1 MVNKSLLIMAAGL
14 GSRFGGEKQ
23 FVPFGSS
30 GESLLDYSIYDALE
44 CGFDRII
51 IVIRKSMRSVVEMRY
66 SELFEKHEVIFCE
79 QEKDTLPAFFTPPE
93 SRTKPYGTSHALM
106 SAAQFIDYPTLII
119 NADDFYGKETF
130 RRMSALM
137 DSLSENQL
145 GLAAF
150 PLVGTLSENGAVT
163 RGICKTDERG
173 RLISISETTGIG
185 ISSDGLIRSDSGM
198 ILLPETPTSMNV
210 WAVMPSFPQMAKPYF
225 EEFFNALSEDD
236 LKSELPLPV
245 MIDKM
250 LKDNH
255 IEVKTTPVNTEWLG
269 VTFAEDMPA
278 VKEKIAELH
287 SSGKYPTP
295 LFD

>member
-23 FVPFGSS
+23 FVPFGPS
-30 GESLLDYSIYDALE
+30 GESLLDYSIFDALE

-51 IVIRKSMRSVVEMRY
+51 IVIRKSMRAVVEMRY
-66 SELFEKHEVIFCE
+66 SELFEKHEAIFCE

-93 SRTKPYGTSHALM
+93 DRVKPYGTSHAIM

-130 RRMSALM
+130 KRMSALM
-137 DSLSENQL
+137 DNLTENQL

-150 PLVGTLSENGAVT
+150 PLAGTLSEHGAVT
-163 RGICKTDERG
+163 RGICHTDEHG
-173 RLISISETTGIG
+173 KLVSITETTGIG
-185 ISSDGLIRSDSGM
+185 FSDDGLIRNDSGAV
-198 ILLPETPTSMNV
+198 LSPETLTSMNV
-210 WAVMPSFPQMAKPYF
+210 WAVMPSFTQVATPYF
-225 EEFFNALSEDD
+225 ERFFNTLDEKDI
-236 LKSELPLPV
+236 KSEFPLPV

-250 LKDNH
+250 LKDNQ
-255 IEVKTTPVNTEWLG
+255 IEVKTAPVNTEWLG

-278 VKEKIAELH
+278 VKEKIALLH
-287 SSGKYPTP
+287 NTGKYPTP